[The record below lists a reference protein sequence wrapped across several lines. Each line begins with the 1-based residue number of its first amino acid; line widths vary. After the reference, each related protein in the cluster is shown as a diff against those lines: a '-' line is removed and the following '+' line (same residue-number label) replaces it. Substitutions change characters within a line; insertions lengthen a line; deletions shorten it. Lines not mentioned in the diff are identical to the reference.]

1 MTTTATW
8 RDHLHHWLRPVL
20 GLCLFVAA
28 LVALDLQLKQ
38 HSLGEVL
45 AQTRAIPAV
54 HLLLALLCTGGS
66 YLAMTGYDL
75 VALRHLGNRLRYGRI
90 ALTSF
95 IAYVFSMDLGMSV
108 IGSSAVRY
116 RLYSGFGVE
125 AGDVARVIALTALAF
140 WVGVLSVGGVV
151 LTQAALPLPD
161 TLSLPFAT
169 TRPVGWVLLAAM
181 AVLLLLNVTRHKPLH
196 WRGFELPLL
205 RLWGLVSQALVAAVD
220 WSLAAAVL
228 YFLLPASAEVSYWQ
242 VLAVF
247 LAAQT
252 LGVLSTVPAGLG
264 VFESICAAL
273 LAPYYSAPAVLGAL
287 LAYRFIYTLLPV
299 FAALTL
305 FGGFEALQRRQA
317 IGETSRTLRTV
328 LSRLAPQVFSVGT
341 FLAGLLLMISSV
353 LPPLA
358 TKLHLTDIRLLV
370 DISATVAMLSGLA
383 LVLVSRGLA
392 ARTRGSFRASLA
404 LLASGFISA
413 TLLSAHL
420 FVGLMLALLMLAL
433 WLGRAEFNRPSA
445 LRLPPLPRYWAVVL
459 LVTLLGIAWSIGWI
473 EHSGRHAADLFG
485 QFSAGEYGAR
495 ARTALYAATIAL
507 SFYILWRLSRP
518 ALPATEAVD
527 ADTMARVSAIV
538 AASPD
543 PEAKLALLG
552 DKQFLLNEAGT
563 AFIMYGVAGNSL
575 IAMGDPVGPVEEH
588 EGLIWQFRELC
599 DRHGAWPVFYEVTA
613 HNLPV
618 YLDLGLSLNK
628 LGESAQVPLAD
639 FNLEGK
645 KRAKMRQAINRGE
658 RDGCRFEVI
667 PAPQTDAMLDTVQ
680 AISEQWLAGKNTA
693 EKGFSLGAFKRD
705 YLRDM
710 PVAVIRVEDKVVAFA
725 NLWCGG
731 EHDGLSVDLMRYSD
745 DAPNGVMELLFIH
758 TILWGQD
765 AGYRCFGLGMA
776 PLSGLPDHHLA
787 STWVRAGAFIYR
799 HGEHFYNF
807 DGLRAYKQKFAPDW
821 EPRYLASP
829 GGLAL
834 PRVLAQASALVS
846 GGLRR
851 LVG

>member
-1 MTTTATW
+1 M
-8 RDHLHHWLRPVL
+8 
-20 GLCLFVAA
+20 AA
-28 LVALDLQLKQ
+28 LIALDMQLKE

-45 AQTRAIPAV
+45 EQTRAIPVA
-54 HLLLALLCTGGS
+54 HLLLALLCTGSS
-66 YLAMTGYDL
+66 YLVMTGYDL
-75 VALRHLGNRLRYGRI
+75 VALRYLGSTLRYGRI

-151 LTQAALPLPD
+151 LTQAALPLPE
-161 TLSLPFAT
+161 SLDIPFAT
-169 TRPVGWVLLAAM
+169 TRPVGGVLLAGLAI
-181 AVLLLLNVTRHKPLH
+181 LLLFNVLRDRPLY
-196 WRGFELPLL
+196 WRSFELPLL
-205 RLWGLVSQALVAAVD
+205 PPRGLLLQGLVAGVD

-247 LAAQT
+247 FAAQT

-287 LAYRFIYTLLPV
+287 VAFRFIYTLLPV
-299 FAALTL
+299 FVALAL
-305 FGGFEALQRRQA
+305 FGGFEALQRRHA
-317 IGETSRTLRTV
+317 IGETGRALRTV
-328 LSRLAPQVFSVGT
+328 LSKLAPQIFSVGA

-358 TKLHLTDIRLLV
+358 TTLHLTDVRLLV

-413 TLLSAHL
+413 TLLSFHL
-420 FVGLMLALLMLAL
+420 LVGLMLALLMLAL
-433 WLGRAEFNRPSA
+433 WLSRGEFSRPSA
-445 LRLPPLPRYWAVVL
+445 LRLPPLPRYWAGVL
-459 LVTLLGIAWSIGWI
+459 LVTLLGIAWSISWI
-473 EHSGRHAADLFG
+473 EHSGRHTADLFG

-495 ARTALYAATIAL
+495 ARTALFFTGIAL

-518 ALPATEAVD
+518 ALPATAP
-527 ADTMARVSAIV
+527 AGPGTLARVSAIV

-575 IAMGDPVGPVEEH
+575 IAMGDPVGPPEEH

-628 LGESAQVPLAD
+628 LGEFAVVPLAD
-639 FNLEGK
+639 FSLEGK

-658 RDGCRFEVI
+658 RSGCRFEVI
-667 PAPQTDAMLDTVQ
+667 AAPQSDDMLDTLQ
-680 AISEQWLAGKNTA
+680 TISDEWLLGKNTG
-693 EKGFSLGAFKRD
+693 EKGFSLGSFNRD

-710 PVAVIRVEDKVVAFA
+710 PLAVIRVEDKLVAFA

-731 EHDGLSVDLMRYSD
+731 DADGLSVDLMRYSD
-745 DAPNGVMELLFIH
+745 DAPHGVMELLFIH
-758 TILWGQD
+758 TILWGREE
-765 AGYRCFGLGMA
+765 GYRWFGLGMA

-787 STWVRAGAFIYR
+787 STWVRAGSFIYR

-807 DGLRAYKQKFAPDW
+807 DGLRAYKEKFAPDW